1 MGNANG
7 QSDWQRFCKTL
18 WQIAACDIRASSA
31 RFKPQ
36 TIVRQPDNSHIIGTK
51 EAKMTQEFLTT
62 AFGWMTVLNIAVLLF
77 STLMILIMQDW
88 IAGIHGRMFQ
98 MERADVKKA
107 YFRYLAN
114 YKILIIVF
122 CLMPW
127 LALHLA

>member
-1 MGNANG
+1 
-7 QSDWQRFCKTL
+7 
-18 WQIAACDIRASSA
+18 
-31 RFKPQ
+31 
-36 TIVRQPDNSHIIGTK
+36 
-51 EAKMTQEFLTT
+51 MTQEFLTT
-62 AFGWMTVLNIAVLLF
+62 VFGWMTVLNIAVLLF

-98 MERADVKKA
+98 MEPADIKKA

>member
-1 MGNANG
+1 
-7 QSDWQRFCKTL
+7 
-18 WQIAACDIRASSA
+18 
-31 RFKPQ
+31 
-36 TIVRQPDNSHIIGTK
+36 
-51 EAKMTQEFLTT
+51 MTQEFLTT
-62 AFGWMTVLNIAVLLF
+62 VFGWMTVLNIAVLLF
-77 STLMILIMQDW
+77 STLMILIMLDW